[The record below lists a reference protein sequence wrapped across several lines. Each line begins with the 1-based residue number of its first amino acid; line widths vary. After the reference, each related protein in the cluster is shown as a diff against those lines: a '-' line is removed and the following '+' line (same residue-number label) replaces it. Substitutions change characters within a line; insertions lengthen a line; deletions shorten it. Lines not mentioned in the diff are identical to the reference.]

1 MQITDLAPDIDRR
14 FGALARLYGNDGAAR
29 IRSAHIIIVGIG
41 GVGSWAAEAAARSG
55 VARLTLVDLDH
66 VAESNINRQV
76 HAVTPTIGQSK
87 VLAMGNRIALIH
99 PGCVVDCIEDF
110 VDAENWPA
118 LLAGIVA
125 KDISTNSL
133 SVLDACDN
141 IPAKYAMASWALEN
155 SLTKFISVGAAGGK
169 RLAHLVDVV
178 DLAKVTHDPLLA
190 RLRSNLRKFHKAP
203 RNGKKMDVMCVFSK
217 EEVFNHNLNSSP
229 ETNRS
234 LSSDHSLN
242 CHGYGSTVSVTATF
256 GFSAM
261 GWLLDKIA
269 SSSN

>member
-99 PGCVVDCIEDF
+99 PGCVVDCIEDLSMLRIGQLY
-110 VDAENWPA
+110 
-118 LLAGIVA
+118 LLV
-125 KDISTNSL
+125 SSQRMFLPTLFQSL
-133 SVLDACDN
+133 
-141 IPAKYAMASWALEN
+141 M
-155 SLTKFISVGAAGGK
+155 
-169 RLAHLVDVV
+169 LA
-178 DLAKVTHDPLLA
+178 TTFPQSMQW
-190 RLRSNLRKFHKAP
+190 R
-203 RNGKKMDVMCVFSK
+203 
-217 EEVFNHNLNSSP
+217 
-229 ETNRS
+229 
-234 LSSDHSLN
+234 
-242 CHGYGSTVSVTATF
+242 HGH
-256 GFSAM
+256 
-261 GWLLDKIA
+261 
-269 SSSN
+269 